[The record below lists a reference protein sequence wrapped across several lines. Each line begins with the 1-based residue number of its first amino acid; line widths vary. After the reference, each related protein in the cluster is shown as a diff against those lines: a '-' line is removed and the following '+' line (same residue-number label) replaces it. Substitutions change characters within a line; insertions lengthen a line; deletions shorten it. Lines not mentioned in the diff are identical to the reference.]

1 MNIDFSTI
9 DKSDFKCLKT
19 PDGAVYYGQC
29 VQILPPDV
37 ETDKLSGFKERD
49 EAKKPS
55 VINIPQTAGSSSALD
70 AQH

>member
-1 MNIDFSTI
+1 M
-9 DKSDFKCLKT
+9 
-19 PDGAVYYGQC
+19 
-29 VQILPPDV
+29 QILPPDV

-70 AQH
+70 GQHQQMAATVSSAKSITPFDALS